1 MNNSKIRVRF
11 TGSWLKQDKVTFNP
25 RNVVDL
31 FIVYELDAWSR
42 DLKTDFTLKI
52 CLFGAIKL
60 TKNADP
66 DKCYYSGCAIGF
78 DSRLLF
84 SYAGFDWGKNVV
96 IFGVVH
102 QCILIIRKKRY
113 LSSW

>member
-25 RNVVDL
+25 RSVVDL
-31 FIVYELDAWSR
+31 FIVYKLDAWSR

-66 DKCYYSGCAIGF
+66 DKCYYSGCGIGF

-84 SYAGFDWGKNVV
+84 SYAGFDWCKNVV
-96 IFGVVH
+96 IFWSISSVH
-102 QCILIIRKKRY
+102 IDNKKKKI
-113 LSSW
+113 S